1 MTFAKFSMTVLV
13 IYIMYYGILIL
24 VERLKTKQNN
34 LSHSSPRVHFVVE
47 QPQNMLSND
56 QQAVPASE
64 QNEKKSSLTNEASAT
79 EEEKDKNILED
90 LGIEAYYSGSIDITE
105 DNLLTLSN
113 NEVD

>member
-1 MTFAKFSMTVLV
+1 MTFAKFSMTVLLL
-13 IYIMYYGILIL
+13 YIMYYGFIILIDQ
-24 VERLKTKQNN
+24 LKTRKNS
-34 LSHSSPRVHFVVE
+34 LSPSTRTVHFVVE

-56 QQAVPASE
+56 QQAMPVSE
-64 QNEKKSSLTNEASAT
+64 QNEKKSSLSNEASAT

-113 NEVD
+113 NESD